1 MANRNN
7 VGYYIFFLLSKFTEG
22 PIECETVYETECAT
36 TYHLHEVEED
46 SPNCKIQM
54 VSCLWIAYL
63 YGWGT

>member
-54 VSCLWIAYL
+54 VS
-63 YGWGT
+63 